1 MYFSK
6 ISNNPPPGDTG
17 NNLIEWIKFLLGRN
31 LELPHVKFVYP
42 TAPVQKY
49 TPLGGEYSN
58 VWFDRKA
65 VSIDAHESRQSMAS
79 IYETVNEMLKRE
91 TDGCGIPA
99 KRIIVGG
106 FSMGGCLAMHTGYHL
121 NQSLGGVFALSA
133 FLNSNSIVY
142 ESLDANKSTELPK
155 LKMFHGARFGFHS
168 SFRSK

>member
-1 MYFSK
+1 M
-6 ISNNPPPGDTG
+6 
-17 NNLIEWIKFLLGRN
+17 
-31 LELPHVKFVYP
+31 
-42 TAPVQKY
+42 
-49 TPLGGEYSN
+49 
-58 VWFDRKA
+58 
-65 VSIDAHESRQSMAS
+65 SIDAHESRQSMAS

-99 KRIIVGG
+99 RRIVVGG